1 MHSETKVMDIK
12 LPEIKELIKKDELD
26 EAIEKLKQ
34 YIVLHPECNDEPYYL
49 LGNAYRKTGN
59 WQQALNHYMEAISR
73 NPDSP
78 AVTAKKMLMD
88 ILEFYN
94 KDMYNQ

>member
-1 MHSETKVMDIK
+1 MEDLKQAKILLDKGLWNEAVEVLTSYV
-12 LPEIKELIKKDELD
+12 KDYPDSD
-26 EAIEKLKQ
+26 EA
-34 YIVLHPECNDEPYYL
+34 YFL
-49 LGNAYRKTGN
+49 LGNAYRKTGD